1 MRVTNMV
8 PDTEY
13 AVQQSQ
19 QALSVALQQVSTG
32 LRVNQPSD
40 DPAASANMVIS
51 LTSSANVDQFTSNVS
66 AVQSQM
72 QAADA
77 AISSVITSLNTA
89 VTLGGAG
96 SSGTASAANN
106 QAIAAQV
113 QGVLSGVISQA
124 NGSFQGTFLFGGSAN
139 GAPPFVQ
146 ASTTF
151 DSSHGSVAAP
161 LTTATALTAGSV
173 TNISDASTAE
183 QFSFTAAAGDTISTL
198 ATAVSAAVAAG
209 TLSLGT
215 TATINAKGQL
225 AISTGSGTKGVVV
238 STNDAVLGSMS
249 PKFGT
254 QVANAY
260 AYVGNDTVNNVQIGD
275 SVTVSTNIPGDQ
287 LFSSGANV
295 IGSLNGLITALQT
308 GNTAQ
313 VAAAATAV
321 STALNYVADQR
332 VPLDSTVNQLSS
344 QESYLGQEKLTLS
357 TQQNALVGVNL
368 ATAATNLSQA
378 ELDNTAVLAA
388 ASKVLPQ
395 TLLNYLA
402 PG

>member
-1 MRVTNMV
+1 
-8 PDTEY
+8 
-13 AVQQSQ
+13 
-19 QALSVALQQVSTG
+19 
-32 LRVNQPSD
+32 
-40 DPAASANMVIS
+40 
-51 LTSSANVDQFTSNVS
+51 
-66 AVQSQM
+66 M

-357 TQQNALVGVNL
+357 TQQTALVGVNL